1 MIITREGNTAYL
13 LAVEAFLGELLVMA
27 GGAVDVVALVQ
38 EALRTDGQVA
48 LEALEAVL
56 VPHLLL
62 VLHVL
67 GS

>member
-1 MIITREGNTAYL
+1 M
-13 LAVEAFLGELLVMA
+13 EAFLGELLVMA

-38 EALRTDGQVA
+38 EALRADGQVA